1 MKRIIRWS
9 ANGLLVALLLLLAYM
24 GARAVPALEALFAR
38 VSGPGFGLAVACAAA
53 IYLASHLVRIVRL
66 ALIASDARLSLRL
79 LTRVHL
85 FTSGVG
91 LALPFKLGDGYRAG
105 ELALATGSAVR
116 GISLVYVERL
126 FDVAVILLLLAVAV
140 GLGLAD
146 SSAYGPVLLAS
157 LIFVSVTALVL
168 VLVPDNLRRISS
180 YVIRRYDQEWT
191 VVLLR
196 RIAEVRGV
204 LASTVA
210 MLNGRYGSLFVLT
223 VVIWVLEA
231 MALAVLLAFLS
242 PGVEPLG
249 AVLTFLSSI
258 TEGTTLLDRLE
269 PVAVQQLSAAML
281 AYLAATQIPLL
292 LAAFISG
299 LQLAA
304 GRLTGRPGGWLALRS
319 SAA

>member
-1 MKRIIRWS
+1 VKRILWWS

-24 GARAVPALEALFAR
+24 GVRAAPAVEALFDR
-38 VSGPGFGLAVACAAA
+38 GSGPGFVAAVALAGL
-53 IYLASHLVRIVRL
+53 IYFASHIVRIARL

-91 LALPFKLGDGYRAG
+91 LALPFKLGDAYRAG

-126 FDVAVILLLLAVAV
+126 FDVAVILLLLAIAV
-140 GLGLAD
+140 GFGLAD
-146 SSAYGPVLLAS
+146 SSAYGPVLIAS
-157 LIFVSVTALVL
+157 LIFVSFTALVL

-196 RIAEVRGV
+196 RITEIRGV
-204 LASTVA
+204 LANTAA

-223 VVIWVLEA
+223 ALIWVLEA
-231 MALAVLLAFLS
+231 MALAVLLGILS
-242 PGVEPLG
+242 PNVEPLG

-258 TEGTTLLDRLE
+258 TEGTTLLDRLD
-269 PVAVQQLSAAML
+269 PQAVQQLSGAML

-292 LAAFISG
+292 LVGFVAG
-299 LQLAA
+299 LQLGA
-304 GRLTGRPGGWLALRS
+304 GRLTGGFTGRAPLRS
-319 SAA
+319 RTA